1 MRRCYRITFEHG
13 PARDMYFE
21 SNRDAVIWAL
31 GDWNVRAVADPDGV
45 VIYQT
50 EGDMT
55 LGKLAIM
62 VGLCVLVYAMS
73 YWLLDFYGGLQ

>member
-1 MRRCYRITFEHG
+1 MRRCYRITFERG

-45 VIYQT
+45 IIYET
-50 EGDMT
+50 EGTLT
-55 LGKLAIM
+55 LGKLFLMMGLM
-62 VGLCVLVYAMS
+62 VAVYALGYFLFKLME
-73 YWLLDFYGGLQ
+73 GV